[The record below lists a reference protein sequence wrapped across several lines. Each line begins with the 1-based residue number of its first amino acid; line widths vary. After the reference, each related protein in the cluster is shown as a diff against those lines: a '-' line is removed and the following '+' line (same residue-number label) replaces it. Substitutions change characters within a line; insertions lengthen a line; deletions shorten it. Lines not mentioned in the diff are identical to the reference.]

1 MYLNEIFEYTCV
13 LRKDLVKKLTE
24 NNSYHKPFFFQI
36 HANRI
41 HRMIKLGLG
50 IDEDDVEMGD
60 GDNTVPSET
69 AAIPDE
75 ADDDSSKME
84 EVD

>member
-1 MYLNEIFEYTCV
+1 
-13 LRKDLVKKLTE
+13 
-24 NNSYHKPFFFQI
+24 
-36 HANRI
+36 
-41 HRMIKLGLG
+41 MIKLGLG

-69 AAIPDE
+69 AAIPDD